1 MCKAVSKTFMLRRQ
15 GLSTKEVS
23 KVQQD
28 YLASRETEAMEI
40 DLGMST
46 ALSKGLWLIGT
57 DPDKGRKGSAS
68 LPWESGACSCSQDS
82 LQLLCSCCLRDWT
95 HENPT

>member
-1 MCKAVSKTFMLRRQ
+1 MLRRQ

-23 KVQQD
+23 KVQQG

-46 ALSKGLWLIGT
+46 ALSKGPLADRHGPSQGEARFSKAALQGKQGMLT
-57 DPDKGRKGSAS
+57 K
-68 LPWESGACSCSQDS
+68 SG
-82 LQLLCSCCLRDWT
+82 
-95 HENPT
+95 